1 MSQSSRAPVE
11 ALRIALE
18 QSRYN
23 LNYETTR
30 LAGNVD
36 AVTARTQSNNP
47 DSNYLLSIQQILL
60 QNNRADLWERL
71 ASEMN

>member
-1 MSQSSRAPVE
+1 MSQGPRAPVE